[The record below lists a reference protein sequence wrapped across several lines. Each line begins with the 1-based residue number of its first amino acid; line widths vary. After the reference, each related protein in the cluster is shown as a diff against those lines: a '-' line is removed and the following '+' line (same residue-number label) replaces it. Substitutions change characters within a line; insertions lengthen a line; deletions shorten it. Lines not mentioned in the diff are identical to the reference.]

1 MDNEQVKTDVT
12 NIAEQ
17 ELIKGEQIIAPM
29 DDQQLAGNVAKR
41 FPILLRQLEG
51 VMKKAKAK
59 DIVQGFIGALDLPKG
74 DVSVKWIDTATRR
87 PKPQYETTVE
97 IFRLTQSLI
106 SGRLLISQQDWLK
119 IIKPQLIE
127 ELNSKLEKIKSEE
140 SGNE

>member
-74 DVSVKWIDTATRR
+74 DVSVKWIDPATRR